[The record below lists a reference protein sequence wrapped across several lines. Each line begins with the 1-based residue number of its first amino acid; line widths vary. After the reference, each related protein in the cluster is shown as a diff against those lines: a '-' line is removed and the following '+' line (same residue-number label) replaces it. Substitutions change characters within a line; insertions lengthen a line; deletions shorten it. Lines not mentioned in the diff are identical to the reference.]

1 MAEPVTICICT
12 YRRPSLFET
21 LASIEQLRLRNV
33 DVVGVLVVDNDLAD
47 GLRSEVAE
55 RAGSYRFPLRY
66 CHAPAQN
73 ISIARNAA
81 LDGVE
86 TRWAAFIDDDE
97 VASPDWLE
105 ELYAAAEGA
114 EAVIGQSVAQYGPAL
129 PGWAARCDFHS
140 NRITG
145 RVDNA
150 YTSNALL
157 DVDFLRRKNIRFREE
172 LGRTGGED
180 TLLFR
185 QLAESGGRIV
195 YRPESV
201 VYEEVPPTRASMTW
215 VFRRMYRAGQTHG
228 LLSREYD
235 AKAFSR
241 LGLTAGAKAL
251 ASAAMTLAT
260 LPGTDASR
268 RWAARSALHLG
279 ALSYR
284 VRPTIL
290 EEYGVAAVG
299 EPRK

>member
-21 LASIEQLRLRNV
+21 LASIAQIRLSEV
-33 DVVGVLVVDNDLAD
+33 EVAAVLVVDNDVTDA
-47 GLRSEVAE
+47 LRSEVTDFAS
-55 RAGSYRFPLRY
+55 SYRFPLRY

-97 VASPDWLE
+97 VASADWLE
-105 ELYAAAEGA
+105 ELYAGAESA

-157 DVDFLRRKNIRFREE
+157 DVAFLRRHAIRFREE

-185 QLAESGGRIV
+185 QLTASGGRIV

-201 VYEEVPPTRASMTW
+201 VYEDVPGSRASMTW
-215 VFRRMYRAGQTHG
+215 VFRRMFRAGQTHG
-228 LLSREYD
+228 LLSREFD
-235 AKAFSR
+235 AKGFSR

-251 ASAAMTLAT
+251 VSAAMTLAT

-268 RWAARSALHLG
+268 RWAARAALHCG

-290 EEYGVAAVG
+290 EEYGAAPSPTRSG
-299 EPRK
+299 

>member
-21 LASIEQLRLRNV
+21 LASIAQIRLAEV
-33 DVVGVLVVDNDLAD
+33 EVAAVLVVDNDVTDA
-47 GLRSEVAE
+47 LRSEVTDF
-55 RAGSYRFPLRY
+55 AGSYRFPLRY

-97 VASPDWLE
+97 VASTDWLE
-105 ELYAAAEGA
+105 ELYAGAEGA

-157 DVDFLRRKNIRFREE
+157 DVDFLRRNAIRFREE

-185 QLAESGGRIV
+185 QLTASGGRIV

-201 VYEEVPPTRASMTW
+201 VYEDVPSSRASMTW
-215 VFRRMYRAGQTHG
+215 VFRRMFRAGQTHG
-228 LLSREYD
+228 LLSREFD
-235 AKAFSR
+235 ARGFSR

-251 ASAAMTLAT
+251 VSAAMTVAT
-260 LPGTDASR
+260 LPGSDASR
-268 RWAARSALHLG
+268 RWAARAALHCG

-290 EEYGVAAVG
+290 EEYGAA
-299 EPRK
+299 PSPTPSS

>member
-12 YRRPSLFET
+12 YRRPSLFEA
-21 LASIEQLRLRNV
+21 LASLEHLRLSEV
-33 DVVGVLVVDNDLAD
+33 EVAAVLVVDNDVTD
-47 GLRSEVAE
+47 GLRTEVARWAE
-55 RAGSYRFPLRY
+55 TCRFPLRY
-66 CHAPAQN
+66 HYAPAQN

-97 VASPDWLE
+97 VATADWLE
-105 ELYAAAEGA
+105 ELYAGADEA
-114 EAVIGQSVAQYGPAL
+114 EAVIGQSVAQYGSAL

-150 YTSNALL
+150 YTSNALI

-185 QLAESGGRIV
+185 QLTESGGRIV

-201 VYEEVPPTRASMTW
+201 VYEEVPPSRASMTW

-235 AKAFSR
+235 ASGFSR

-251 ASAAMTLAT
+251 VSAAMTVAT
-260 LPGTDASR
+260 LPGSDASR
-268 RWAARSALHLG
+268 RWAARSALHFG

-290 EEYGVAAVG
+290 EEYGAK
-299 EPRK
+299 PKTRPSK

>member
-12 YRRPSLFET
+12 YRRPSLFKT
-21 LASIEQLRLRNV
+21 LASIEQLRLSNV
-33 DVVGVLVVDNDLAD
+33 EVTAVLVVDNDVAD
-47 GLRSEVAE
+47 ALRSQVDE
-55 RAGSYRFPLRY
+55 RAGNYRFPLRY

-97 VASPDWLE
+97 VASLDWLE
-105 ELYAAAEGA
+105 ELYAAADEA
-114 EAVIGQSVAQYGPAL
+114 EAVIGQSVAQYGSAL

-150 YTSNALL
+150 YTSNALI
-157 DVDFLRRKNIRFREE
+157 DVDFLRRNAIRFREE

-185 QLAESGGRIV
+185 QLTESGGRIV

-201 VYEEVPPTRASMTW
+201 VYEEVPQSRASMTW

-235 AKAFSR
+235 AKGFSR
-241 LGLTAGAKAL
+241 LGFTAGAKAL
-251 ASAAMTLAT
+251 VSAAMTVAS

-268 RWAARSALHLG
+268 RWAARAALHLG

-290 EEYGVAAVG
+290 EEYGATPATS
-299 EPRK
+299 PSK

>member
-1 MAEPVTICICT
+1 MAEPITICICT

-21 LASIEQLRLRNV
+21 LASIERLAV
-33 DVVGVLVVDNDLAD
+33 KQVEVAAVLVVDNDVHD
-47 GLRSEVAE
+47 GLRSQVAE
-55 RAGSYRFPLRY
+55 LASAYRFPLRY
-66 CHAPAQN
+66 RHAPAQN

-97 VASPDWLE
+97 VASEDWLDN
-105 ELYAAAEGA
+105 LYAGAEGA
-114 EAVIGQSVAQYGPAL
+114 QAVIGQSVAQYGSAL
-129 PGWAARCDFHS
+129 PGWAERCDFHS

-157 DVDFLRRKNIRFREE
+157 DVEFLRHSAIRFREE

-180 TLLFR
+180 TILFR
-185 QLAESGGRIV
+185 QLSESGGRIV

-201 VYEEVPPTRASMTW
+201 VYEEVPRSRASMTW
-215 VFRRMYRAGQTHG
+215 VLRRMFRAGQTHG
-228 LLSREYD
+228 LLLREFD
-235 AKAFSR
+235 ANAFAR
-241 LGLTAGAKAL
+241 LGLTAGTKAL
-251 ASAAMTLAT
+251 ASAAMAVVS

-284 VRPTIL
+284 FRPTIL
-290 EEYGVAAVG
+290 EEYGADPVPVS
-299 EPRK
+299 RR